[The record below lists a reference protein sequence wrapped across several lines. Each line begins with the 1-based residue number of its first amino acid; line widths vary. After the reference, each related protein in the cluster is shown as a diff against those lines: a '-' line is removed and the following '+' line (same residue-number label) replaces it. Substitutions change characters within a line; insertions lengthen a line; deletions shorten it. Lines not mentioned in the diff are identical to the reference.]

1 MKKVCSIVS
10 LCVCSLVSPALAL
23 CQSVPDTLSLNGLRV
38 TDVTFKGTVEDSLL
52 MNMRLSTSGMDIG
65 GMDRVT
71 IIPMLTD
78 DFGNAYE
85 FNPLVVDGKRR
96 SRVAYREALLGG
108 KAMSRNSAVSVNPV
122 SSGGYLYNERLPLA
136 SWMKNSR
143 LVLKS
148 VCDCCGKNAPGTI
161 STIADSLEFDLPAHR
176 YVVRPRSN
184 FVVPEAEP
192 IKRRVESGNARLEF
206 LSGKSTILP
215 AYKNNQIE
223 LDKIGSMITSVL
235 ADSMST
241 VDLIVLKA
249 YSSPEGSYASNARLA
264 AARSVALKN
273 YLEASY
279 GLKGVRVETSSVP
292 EDWDT
297 LEALIR
303 DSDLAQKQQF
313 LDIIA
318 ENSNPDRREQ
328 LFKSVGKGVP
338 YRRMLAELFPLLR
351 RTDYQLSYSVKDF
364 TVEQGREVIKTRPG
378 QLSLNEMYHVANS
391 YEIGSEEFKDVFD
404 VAVRVFPE
412 DPVANINAGAVAL
425 LRGDTL
431 SASKYLSRVKDDPRA
446 QNNLGVLYLLEGD
459 LEQASRHLKEA
470 SSSGLSPEEVEHNN
484 SELTRKERDNA
495 LFDKYTK
502 Q

>member
-1 MKKVCSIVS
+1 M
-10 LCVCSLVSPALAL
+10 CSLVSPALAL

-184 FVVPEAEP
+184 LSFLKLNPLNVVWKVGMPA
-192 IKRRVESGNARLEF
+192 
-206 LSGKSTILP
+206 LS
-215 AYKNNQIE
+215 
-223 LDKIGSMITSVL
+223 
-235 ADSMST
+235 
-241 VDLIVLKA
+241 
-249 YSSPEGSYASNARLA
+249 
-264 AARSVALKN
+264 
-273 YLEASY
+273 
-279 GLKGVRVETSSVP
+279 
-292 EDWDT
+292 
-297 LEALIR
+297 
-303 DSDLAQKQQF
+303 F
-313 LDIIA
+313 
-318 ENSNPDRREQ
+318 
-328 LFKSVGKGVP
+328 
-338 YRRMLAELFPLLR
+338 
-351 RTDYQLSYSVKDF
+351 
-364 TVEQGREVIKTRPG
+364 
-378 QLSLNEMYHVANS
+378 
-391 YEIGSEEFKDVFD
+391 
-404 VAVRVFPE
+404 
-412 DPVANINAGAVAL
+412 
-425 LRGDTL
+425 
-431 SASKYLSRVKDDPRA
+431 
-446 QNNLGVLYLLEGD
+446 
-459 LEQASRHLKEA
+459 
-470 SSSGLSPEEVEHNN
+470 
-484 SELTRKERDNA
+484 
-495 LFDKYTK
+495 
-502 Q
+502 

>member
-1 MKKVCSIVS
+1 MKKVYSIVS
-10 LCVCSLVSPALAL
+10 LCVFSLVSPALAL

-38 TDVTFKGTVEDSLL
+38 TEVTFKGTMEDSLL
-52 MNMRLSTSGMDIG
+52 MNMRLSTSGMAIG

-71 IIPMLTD
+71 ITPMLTD
-78 DFGNAYE
+78 DFGNTYE

-108 KAMSRNSAVSVNPV
+108 KEVSRKERRSEEYS
-122 SSGGYLYNERLPLA
+122 YRERLPLVA
-136 SWMKNSR
+136 WMKNSR

-161 STIADSLEFDLPAHR
+161 STIADSLEFELPAHR
-176 YVVRPRSN
+176 YVVRPRTN

-215 AYKNNQIE
+215 AYKNNQME
-223 LDKIGSMITSVL
+223 LDKIGSMITGVL

-241 VDLIVLKA
+241 VDLIALKA
-249 YSSPEGSYASNARLA
+249 YSSPEGSYASNARLS

-279 GLKGVRVETSSVP
+279 GLKGVRIETSSVP

-297 LEALIR
+297 LETLIR

-351 RTDYQLSYSVKDF
+351 RTDYRLSYSVKDF

-391 YEIGSEEFKDVFD
+391 YEVGSEEFKDIFD
-404 VAVRVFPE
+404 VAVRVFPD

-431 SASKYLSRVKDDPRA
+431 TASKYLSRVKDDPRA

-459 LEQASRHLKEA
+459 LEQASRHLQEA